1 MGFDGWLQIF
11 EELTYRRS
19 RHLWG
24 QEEQQMEG
32 AGGRFHMNTRQ
43 NFLTLREWR
52 GEWLSHGWCPGAV
65 GQFLAQDTPGRIQR
79 QKRAGLR

>member
-32 AGGRFHMNTRQ
+32 AGGRFHMNTKQ
-43 NFLTLREWR
+43 NFLTLRE
-52 GEWLSHGWCPGAV
+52 
-65 GQFLAQDTPGRIQR
+65 
-79 QKRAGLR
+79 